1 MHIGCYLFYT
11 SKVEGDEEYMKV
23 QKQDEANLEKLDE
36 KLKQQGLTNKS
47 IEAFFKNHA
56 DVHFLPLDERYGGIS
71 SFYSAGMIEIN
82 QVNDYFHSILEYLD
96 KGDSSFGTKDFP
108 PIDKIFSF
116 KDLVDKV
123 FSGYLIFYQEGLP
136 YFHGFEL
143 SKIPQREPSESNTE
157 VSIKG
162 PKDGFTEEIN
172 INVSLIRKRLKSS
185 ELHNEHF
192 VLGTLS
198 KTNVSLMYIDN
209 KVNKET
215 LSEVRSRLGNLK
227 TESVISSGQLEQWLS
242 NRTFSLFPLF
252 DYIGRPDFAVE
263 CLLRGRFIII
273 VDGSPMVLIGP
284 NNVFVLLKSPED
296 IHYPYHTVAFQR
308 FFRIIGF
315 TIAVMLPGFW
325 IAISAVNIDQL
336 PFLLLNTVAASRKGL
351 PFPLAL
357 EAFFILG
364 LFELLR
370 EAGIR
375 MPKAVGQT
383 VAIVGGLI
391 IGDAAIR
398 AGLASATMIVVVA
411 LTAVA
416 TFTLV
421 NQSLTGTVS
430 ILRIYIMLL
439 SVFLGIYGVF
449 IGLFSVLFYMARL
462 ESFKVGYL
470 EPVSKLSFKEFL
482 SALIVNPFINRKFTA
497 PMIQKESEKE

>member
-1 MHIGCYLFYT
+1 MKSSISFPSLEFLEDNLKGHNLLG
-11 SKVEGDEEYMKV
+11 EELQSYF
-23 QKQDEANLEKLDE
+23 QNY
-36 KLKQQGLTNKS
+36 
-47 IEAFFKNHA
+47 A
-56 DVHFLPLDERYGGIS
+56 DVHFINMEEKHHDIYAFYCVGMVDIS
-71 SFYSAGMIEIN
+71 
-82 QVNDYFHSILEYLD
+82 QVNEYYHSIIEYVQVREDALID
-96 KGDSSFGTKDFP
+96 MDIELP
-108 PIDKIFSF
+108 PMEKVHSISRLIDR
-116 KDLVDKV
+116 V
-123 FSGYLIFYQEGLP
+123 FSGYFIVFSP
-136 YFHGFEL
+136 HRNYFLAFEL
-143 SKIPQREPSESNTE
+143 ADVPKREPSESNTE

-162 PKDGFTEEIN
+162 PKDGFTEEMN
-172 INVSLIRKRLKSS
+172 INTALIRKRLKSPY
-185 ELHNEHF
+185 LFNENF
-192 VLGTLS
+192 EIGTLS
-198 KTNVSLMYIDN
+198 KTAVSLIYLDDR
-209 KVNKET
+209 VNKEM
-215 LSEVRSRLGNLK
+215 LSEVRSRLEQME
-227 TESVISSGQLEQWLS
+227 TESLVSSGQLEQWLS

-263 CLLRGRFIII
+263 CILRGRFIVI

-308 FFRIIGF
+308 IFRIIGF
-315 TIAVMLPGFW
+315 FIAVMLPGFW
-325 IAISAVNIDQL
+325 IAISAVNVDQL
-336 PFLLLNTVAASRKGL
+336 PFQLLNTVSLSREGL
-351 PFPLAL
+351 PIPLGL

-430 ILRIYIMLL
+430 VLRIYIMLL
-439 SVFLGIYGVF
+439 GVFLGIYGVF
-449 IGLFSVLFYMARL
+449 LGLFSILFYLARL

-470 EPVSKLSFKEFL
+470 EPISTLSFKDIL
-482 SALIVNPFINRKFTA
+482 SALLVNPFKNRQFKA
-497 PMIQKESEKE
+497 QMVQRKGGQEE

>member
-1 MHIGCYLFYT
+1 MNKL
-11 SKVEGDEEYMKV
+11 SSPVLSLESLEEH
-23 QKQDEANLEKLDE
+23 L
-36 KLKQQGLTNKS
+36 
-47 IEAFFKNHA
+47 KNHNLLGEELENYFQNYA
-56 DVHFLPLDERYGGIS
+56 DVHF
-71 SFYSAGMIEIN
+71 IEMEEKHGN
-82 QVNDYFHSILEYLD
+82 
-96 KGDSSFGTKDFP
+96 
-108 PIDKIFSF
+108 IFSF
-116 KDLVDKV
+116 YCIGMVDLSQVNEYFRSIVEYVQIREDAVVDFELPPIKKVTSISELIDKV
-123 FSGYLIFYQEGLP
+123 FSGYFIVFQQPSNHFLA
-136 YFHGFEL
+136 FEL
-143 SKIPQREPSESNTE
+143 ADVPQREPSESNTE

-162 PKDGFTEEIN
+162 PKDGFTEELNIN
-172 INVSLIRKRLKSS
+172 IALIRKRLKSS
-185 ELHNEHF
+185 YLYNENF
-192 VLGTLS
+192 EVGTLS
-198 KTNVSLMYIDN
+198 KTAVSLMYLDDR
-209 KVNKET
+209 VNKEM
-215 LSEVRSRLGNLK
+215 LNEVRSRLEQME
-227 TESVISSGQLEQWLS
+227 TESLVSSGQLEQWLS

-263 CLLRGRFIII
+263 CILRGRFIVI
-273 VDGSPMVLIGP
+273 VDGSPTILIGP

-308 FFRIIGF
+308 IFRIIGF
-315 TIAVMLPGFW
+315 FIAVMLPGFW
-325 IAISAVNIDQL
+325 IAISSVNVDQL
-336 PFLLLNTVAASRKGL
+336 PFQLLNTVSISREGL
-351 PFPLAL
+351 PIPLGL

-430 ILRIYIMLL
+430 VLRIYIMLL
-439 SVFLGIYGVF
+439 GVFLGIYGVF
-449 IGLFSVLFYMARL
+449 LGLFSILFYLARL

-470 EPVSKLSFKEFL
+470 EPISTLSFKDIL
-482 SALIVNPFINRKFTA
+482 SALLVNPFKKSQFKA
-497 PMIQKESEKE
+497 PMVQQKEGQEE